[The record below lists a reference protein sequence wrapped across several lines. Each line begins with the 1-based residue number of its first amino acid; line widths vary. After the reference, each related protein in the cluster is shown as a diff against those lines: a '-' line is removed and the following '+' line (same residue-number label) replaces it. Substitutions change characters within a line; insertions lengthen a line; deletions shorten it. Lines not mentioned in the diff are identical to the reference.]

1 MPLNTVIIYDIHS
14 LSNSVTLLMST
25 NIAKTFKWQICHLY
39 IVVCHLWWLCC
50 ILYCQQIFH
59 SQASLSRPGC
69 VLTLCTVNNRG
80 GSQTH
85 TYTHTHA
92 CMRAHTLRSLL
103 LEKNQYPNTDYS
115 LTYMSYSHDFTYLC
129 STVLF
134 ILILISCINH
144 IWIILCYC

>member
-85 TYTHTHA
+85 TYTHTCMHA
-92 CMRAHTLRSLL
+92 RTHTQKFTAGKKSISKYRLQPYL
-103 LEKNQYPNTDYS
+103 
-115 LTYMSYSHDFTYLC
+115 HDLQPWFHLFV